1 MTDESL
7 RELGKQLPHDR
18 PDLDRRESVRAS
30 LLAAATVP
38 QQPNARRWLLAGGGF
53 AAGALAAAAIAI
65 ILIRPRAESVTTPAA
80 HEAYARIESS
90 SAAELEHTM
99 VPTSTGTDELV
110 RLHAGKIRLAV
121 PPTRT
126 GDRVR
131 VTTGDA
137 EIEGSGAYEV
147 IVTADALASVTV
159 TAGTAT
165 IKLAGA
171 SRPVFLAA
179 GQTWRAQVQTADL
192 PLAAAQVAITTPDVA
207 PTTRDGSPIE
217 TTLDP
222 RPTAPAPSPPSP
234 APRVKTPRAITPQGS
249 PIETE
254 LAPEPPRA
262 AVTAPTP
269 ELTTGEPARPATPTP
284 TPGSEIERHFRAGSA
299 LLRANKLADA
309 ITELGAAA
317 DAGDGPLAADARYY
331 QAVALVKAKRGPEAE
346 RALVQFLDRAPTSVR
361 RGRAAM
367 MLGRLLA
374 DRGDATAA
382 KAWFELAGRDP
393 DPAVAA
399 AAKAAM

>member
-30 LLAAATVP
+30 LLASASAP
-38 QQPNARRWLLAGGGF
+38 QQHRARGWLLVGGGF

-65 ILIRPRAESVTTPAA
+65 VVIRPHTEPVTTTAP

-110 RLHAGKIRLAV
+110 RLRAGKVRLAV
-121 PPTRT
+121 PPTRS

-137 EIEGSGAYEV
+137 EISGSGAYEV
-147 IVTADALASVTV
+147 TVTADALASVTV
-159 TAGTAT
+159 TAGSAT
-165 IKLAGA
+165 IQLAR
-171 SRPVFLAA
+171 SSQPVFLAA
-179 GQTWRAQVQTADL
+179 GQTWRAAVQTADL
-192 PLAAAQVAITTPDVA
+192 PLPPAQVATTS
-207 PTTRDGSPIE
+207 DGSPIE

-222 RPTAPAPSPPSP
+222 RGTAPQPQKLRA
-234 APRVKTPRAITPQGS
+234 VTPRPPAERTTPQGS
-249 PIETE
+249 PIESE
-254 LAPEPPRA
+254 LETAPPRA
-262 AVTAPTP
+262 AVTAPPP
-269 ELTTGEPARPATPTP
+269 ELTTGDPVRPPTLAVNPA
-284 TPGSEIERHFRAGSA
+284 SEIERHFRAGSA
-299 LLRANKLADA
+299 LLRASKLAEA

-331 QAVALVKAKRGPEAE
+331 QAVALVKSKRGPEAE

-382 KAWFELAGRDP
+382 KAWFEIAARDP

-399 AAKAAM
+399 AAKAAQN